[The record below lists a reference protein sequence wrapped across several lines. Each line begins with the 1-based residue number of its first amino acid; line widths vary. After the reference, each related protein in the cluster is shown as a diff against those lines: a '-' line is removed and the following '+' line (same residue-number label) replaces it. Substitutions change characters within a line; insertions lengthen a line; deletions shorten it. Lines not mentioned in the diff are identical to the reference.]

1 MASSPAAVSTRLL
14 EWWNGQS
21 WSMKAALGIMLAG
34 ALAAVAV
41 ATSSWGRSGDPTL
54 VPLLGGHEFS
64 LEGRDSAIK
73 AFRAANLS
81 DYAIVDRKVLVPRE
95 KQADYLAALASA
107 DAGLP
112 GRTDDAID
120 KYIEEQRSWWASTA
134 ESMRLFHIAEQ
145 RRLARVVES
154 FPEID
159 HASVIVSQPEDRGT
173 IRARTQRATAAV
185 KVTTVDGAPL
195 APQRIEQIKELVD
208 GAFVEIPGPE
218 HVKVVE
224 DALRGAGG
232 AGAAG
237 GPDPA
242 LLSQD
247 AGQYLM
253 TKAAFEMQV
262 ENKIRELF
270 ADLRGL
276 LVKVNAE
283 LDPRHGR
290 KQRVDMKEKGPLRRE
305 SSESSTT
312 ETAPAGAF
320 AVGGEPGVRT
330 NVDVP
335 GQTPNLG
342 ATAAPAA
349 APNVSNQ
356 ESIDREFDNIVTLT
370 DQSFVDFEP
379 VKVGVVVR
387 YRVPAPAGQGQQGQ
401 GQAAQGAPDS
411 GPTPQQIQEMI
422 ASLGYPGL
430 TVDSVAVQPYVG
442 VEPPPVEIPTPSTL
456 EIAARWFPSIGYL
469 LVGAAAIV
477 AAILLARRA
486 PLPTLAESAEPGAT
500 PGSPSAGAEP
510 DSATPA
516 PKDEAALR
524 FERIQE
530 QVAKMVQA
538 NPDAAAAFVK
548 RWIFDPDS

>member
-1 MASSPAAVSTRLL
+1 MASSPAAVSAKLL
-14 EWWNGQS
+14 QWWSELS

-41 ATSSWGRSGDPTL
+41 ATSSWGRPADPTM
-54 VPLLGGHEFS
+54 VPLLGGHDFS

-81 DYAIVDRKVLVPRE
+81 DFAIVDRKVLVPRE
-95 KQADYLAALASA
+95 RQADYLAALATA

-112 GRTDDAID
+112 GRTDEAID

-159 HASVIVSQPEDRGT
+159 HASVIVSQPEERGT
-173 IRARTQRATAAV
+173 IRARTRRATAAV

-218 HVKVVE
+218 NVKVVE
-224 DALRGAGG
+224 DALRAAGG
-232 AGAAG
+232 AGASG

-247 AGQYLM
+247 AGRYLM

-290 KQRVDMKEKGPLRRE
+290 KQRVDVKEKGPLRRE

-312 ETAPAGAF
+312 ETAASAF
-320 AVGGEPGVRT
+320 AGGGEPGVRT

-342 ATAAPAA
+342 ASAAPSTPA
-349 APNVSNQ
+349 NVSNH

-370 DQSFVDFEP
+370 DQNFVDFEP
-379 VKVGVVVR
+379 VKIGVVVR
-387 YRVPAPAGQGQQGQ
+387 YRVPAPPGP
-401 GQAAQGAPDS
+401 GQAAQGDPGP

-442 VEPPPVEIPTPSTL
+442 VEPPPVEIPQPSSL
-456 EIAARWFPSIGYL
+456 EIAARWLPSVGYL
-469 LVGAAAIV
+469 LVGSAAIV
-477 AAILLARRA
+477 AAIFLARRA
-486 PLPTLAESAEPGAT
+486 PLPTLAQPVETAAA
-500 PGSPSAGAEP
+500 AGASP
-510 DSATPA
+510 DGAAAQDPVIPI

-524 FERIQE
+524 FDRLQE

-548 RWIFDPDS
+548 RWIHDPDS